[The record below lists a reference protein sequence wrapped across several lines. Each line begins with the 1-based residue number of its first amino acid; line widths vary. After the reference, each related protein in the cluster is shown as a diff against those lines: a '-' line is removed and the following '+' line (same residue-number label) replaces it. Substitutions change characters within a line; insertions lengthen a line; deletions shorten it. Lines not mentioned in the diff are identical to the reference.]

1 MTGTL
6 RNTVLEGYESLTQQS
21 DVIGDLNKD
30 GTETVYVWRF
40 RRFSLEMTVEY
51 DVKKVGF
58 LLVVDIVMPNL

>member
-1 MTGTL
+1 VTGTL

-30 GTETVYVWRF
+30 GTETVYAWRF

-51 DVKKVGF
+51 NVKEGWVPVGSGYR
-58 LLVVDIVMPNL
+58 NA

>member
-1 MTGTL
+1 VTGTL